1 MIKAIL
7 VKITEIPHF
16 LAAKAVSKNLWN
28 CSFPSAVLF
37 CFYF

>member
-16 LAAKAVSKNLWN
+16 LAAKAVSKNPLELLV
-28 CSFPSAVLF
+28 S
-37 CFYF
+37 